1 MRRKINKGSILVT
14 ALAVMAL
21 TAGISTSLLMRQSIE
36 IKKTEL
42 MLIQDKL
49 FSYAQGVEAW
59 GIGELLKAASSHPK
73 NQQAD
78 DLTQDWAKP
87 YQPRE
92 IDGVTLTGRIID
104 LQGFFNVNTLLFEEE
119 NEEEAEGNPGEKG
132 QKPEADKDKEKKIAE
147 NYLPSQVLMRLLQ
160 NLPGSE
166 VHSAEATVNYIKD
179 WISSQERPSDQEYE
193 QGAMGFPYAP
203 AKRPLI
209 SVSELRLVMGID
221 AQTMGALLPL
231 VSALP
236 LSEPETD
243 GVPGEAASKQNVQ
256 LSKININTAPPLV
269 LTALFDTQPEAALDL
284 VAARPFKDMQK
295 VKERLA
301 HLQNEGLSANVIN
314 QWLDVKSDYFM
325 IESKA
330 VFRNYDAVWYTVVY
344 RSPEKKIEVL
354 YRMRGVY

>member
-104 LQGFFNVNTLLFEEE
+104 LQGFFNVNTKLMALR
-119 NEEEAEGNPGEKG
+119 NLY
-132 QKPEADKDKEKKIAE
+132 ILRSRM
-147 NYLPSQVLMRLLQ
+147 LPR
-160 NLPGSE
+160 
-166 VHSAEATVNYIKD
+166 
-179 WISSQERPSDQEYE
+179 
-193 QGAMGFPYAP
+193 
-203 AKRPLI
+203 
-209 SVSELRLVMGID
+209 
-221 AQTMGALLPL
+221 
-231 VSALP
+231 
-236 LSEPETD
+236 
-243 GVPGEAASKQNVQ
+243 
-256 LSKININTAPPLV
+256 NI
-269 LTALFDTQPEAALDL
+269 
-284 VAARPFKDMQK
+284 
-295 VKERLA
+295 
-301 HLQNEGLSANVIN
+301 
-314 QWLDVKSDYFM
+314 
-325 IESKA
+325 
-330 VFRNYDAVWYTVVY
+330 
-344 RSPEKKIEVL
+344 
-354 YRMRGVY
+354 